1 MPNLTTPI
9 PPRLTGEASADVA
22 QLKKWGTALID
33 ELTYLFNNLD
43 SGNVIEA
50 ASVKA
55 ENIETTNA
63 KITNAQI
70 GALSAD
76 KLTAGSLDTEK
87 VSVKDKDGN
96 LTISG
101 STIILKDRSRN
112 RFVAAYDKR
121 TGEFKFELYNEKGEP
136 TVSIGSGGDAIFSG
150 ILESAKIFASTIVG
164 THKESYDTKTG
175 GVFAD
180 IDEKGIK
187 VMQDKNGRRSQ
198 KLGMTVSNNGTAYM
212 VLGEGDGGGKV
223 TINDV
228 VYTNGS
234 FKIEKNESY
243 ASLGIVGSSPF
254 INFWDNS
261 GELWLNGS
269 QVMVN
274 GINVLSEI
282 RSLWEAIASISQ
294 Q

>member
-9 PPRLTGEASADVA
+9 PPKLTGDASADVA
-22 QLKKWGTALID
+22 QLKNWGTALID

-70 GALSAD
+70 GVLSAD
-76 KLTAGSLDTEK
+76 KLTTGSLDTEK
-87 VSVKDKDGN
+87 VSVRDKDGN

-101 STIILKDRSRN
+101 SSVILKDRNRN
-112 RFVAAYDKR
+112 RFVAAYNKN
-121 TGEFKFELYNEKGEP
+121 TGEFKFELYNESGQP
-136 TVSIGSGGDAIFSG
+136 TVSIGSGGNAVFSG
-150 ILESAKIFASTIVG
+150 ILESARIFSSTIVG
-164 THKESYDTKTG
+164 TDKNSYETKSG

-187 VMQDKNGRRSQ
+187 VMQDKNGIRNQ
-198 KLGMTVSNNGTAYM
+198 KLGMTVANDGTAYM
-212 VLGEGDGGGKV
+212 VLGAGDGSGRV

-243 ASLGIVGSSPF
+243 ASLGIVGSNPF
-254 INFWDNS
+254 INFWDDS
-261 GELWLNGS
+261 GELWLSGS
-269 QVMVN
+269 QVMIN

-282 RSLWEAIASISQ
+282 RALWEAIASRPQ
-294 Q
+294 E

>member
-9 PPRLTGEASADVA
+9 PPKLTGEPSADVA
-22 QLKKWGTALID
+22 KLKNWGTALID

-70 GALSAD
+70 GALSAE

-101 STIILKDRSRN
+101 STIILRDKNRN
-112 RFVAAYDKR
+112 RFVAAYDKE
-121 TGEFKFELYNEKGEP
+121 TGEFKFELYNENGVP
-136 TVSIGSGGDAIFSG
+136 TVSIGSGGDAVFSG
-150 ILESAKIFASTIVG
+150 ILESAKIFSSTIVG
-164 THKESYDTKTG
+164 TDKDSYEATTG

-180 IDEKGIK
+180 IDSNGVK
-187 VMQDKNGRRSQ
+187 VMQDKDGTRSQ
-198 KLGMTVSNNGTAYM
+198 KLGMTVANDGTAYM
-212 VLGEGDGGGKV
+212 VLGAGDGSGKV

-234 FKIEKNESY
+234 FKIEKNDSY

-254 INFWDNS
+254 VTFWDDS
-261 GELWLNGS
+261 GELWLSGSKVTING
-269 QVMVN
+269 VN
-274 GINVLSEI
+274 ILGEI
-282 RSLWEAIASISQ
+282 EALWTAIAQ
-294 Q
+294 G